1 MILAVCHPDP
11 RVRTFRPHAAPAWAF
26 WGAAACA
33 AAMAVPCAQA
43 GSTLD
48 ATIERHRS
56 LRDDAPMGAAAAGT
70 TDEAALSVVAGGPD
84 AQVPRLLAPELDRR
98 GGGLRWTHTW
108 RFVSP
113 AAAQPIHPGVRRAEA
128 APRLRMSLT
137 LPVDDGAPQRSA
149 LSWLEHSEAVLPL
162 PLGELFAGVL
172 ARHWGPGWTAGLLL
186 DGGAAPLP
194 SFGWRADGAR
204 ADSAWL
210 SWIGPWSAEVFAG
223 RLEGHES
230 PARPWLIG
238 MRLAIAPVPGLELG
252 AARVL
257 QWGGRGRQE
266 NARTLL
272 DGLIGRDNV
281 PGAAEPGNQLGGFD
295 LRWTA
300 PWPSGR
306 AARTDGL
313 RTVSVYAQAVG
324 EDEAGLMPSTWF
336 GLGGI
341 DATLSAGGALWRP
354 FLELAD
360 TLAGRMTGDPR
371 PAVAYHHHVYRQGY
385 THAGRLL
392 GHPAGGDVRLASL
405 GLIADDGPRRGMLML
420 HAGRA
425 GAAAQCFPSHARLTG
440 LDLAASFDL
449 PGGRARA
456 GAAWSVWNVTGEP
469 RRRALQ
475 AWWLWRL

>member
-1 MILAVCHPDP
+1 MLAVCRSDP
-11 RVRTFRPHAAPAWAF
+11 RVRACCPRVAPAWALF
-26 WGAAACA
+26 GAVACA
-33 AAMAVPCAQA
+33 AAIATPSALA

-48 ATIERHRS
+48 ATIDRHRA
-56 LRDDAPMGAAAAGT
+56 LRDAAPARAAAADASGG
-70 TDEAALSVVAGGPD
+70 AGLWFLAGGPD
-84 AQVPRLLAPELDRR
+84 AQAPRLLAPELDRH
-98 GGGLRWTHTW
+98 GGGLRWAHTW
-108 RFVSP
+108 RFDSP
-113 AAAQPIHPGVRRAEA
+113 AAAAPVHLGAGAAAA
-128 APRLRMSLT
+128 APLLRLSLT
-137 LPVDDGAPQRSA
+137 LPFDTGPPRRSA

-194 SFGWRADGAR
+194 SFGWRADGIR
-204 ADSAWL
+204 PDVTWL
-210 SWIGPWSAEVFAG
+210 SWLGPWSAEVFAG

-257 QWGGRGRQE
+257 QWGGRGRPE

-272 DGLIGRDNV
+272 GGLIGRDNL
-281 PGAAEPGNQLGGFD
+281 PGSDEPGNQLGGFD

-300 PWPSGR
+300 PLAGGR
-306 AARTDGL
+306 TGADDGP

-324 EDEAGLMPSTWF
+324 EDEAGRMPSTWF

-341 DATLSAGGALWRP
+341 DATLSAGGVLWRP

-371 PAVAYHHHVYRQGY
+371 PAVAYRHHLYRQGY
-385 THAGRLL
+385 THAGRPL

-405 GLIADDGPRRGMLML
+405 GLIADGGPRRGMLIL

-425 GAAAQCFPSHARLTG
+425 GAAAQRFPSHARLTG
-440 LDLAASFDL
+440 FDLAASFDL
-449 PGGRARA
+449 PGARARA
-456 GAAWSVWNVTGEP
+456 GASWSVWNVTGEP
-469 RRRALQ
+469 RRRTLQ